1 MQDKDT
7 TDQRLAVLSTIQNN
21 LGMIMFDTQGQVTW
35 SNELFASAM
44 GYKVDEIVGIHH
56 SKLCLQEFVSSHA
69 YADLWSNLRQGRAF
83 QDKIVRVTKD
93 GRKLTLEATYM
104 PILKEDH
111 VQAVIKIATDITKRE
126 TVLQE
131 STAELIA
138 MVEEMTANTDEVLE
152 ASKLIVDHMAKL
164 NTESAV
170 VRDQLKS
177 IQSVTSVVK
186 DIASQSHLLGLN
198 AAIEA
203 ARAGEQGRGFEVVA
217 NEVRKM
223 ADSSKLSAED
233 IFIQINEIA
242 KAMSSMMQKIED
254 ITDQISNNSDAM
266 SELKKAYDHI
276 ATTTENLAS
285 SI

>member
-1 MQDKDT
+1 MLDKDT
-7 TDQRLAVLSTIQNN
+7 IDQRLAVLSTIQNN

-35 SNELFASAM
+35 SNELFASTM

-56 SKLCLQEFVSSHA
+56 SQLCLQEFVSSHA

-223 ADSSKLSAED
+223 AASSKLSAED

-254 ITDQISNNSDAM
+254 ITDQISTNSDAM

-276 ATTTENLAS
+276 AATTENLAS